1 MIIFWKSIRSAF
13 CLCHPFISENILGEK
28 GGKMVTFKVDADA
41 RAKVQGS
48 EDQERYPIVAKV
60 KGTGKDGGLS
70 VQISGEGSAPISAR
84 ISGDSSSPIAVAP
97 ISVAPISVVP
107 DIKQAAECLNIPSLI
122 SSIAKLSEGV
132 KVEVSN
138 GGGSPISITLG
149 KIPVDLTIS
158 VSSPAQEMVFKVE
171 IKGTVG
177 E

>member
-1 MIIFWKSIRSAF
+1 
-13 CLCHPFISENILGEK
+13 
-28 GGKMVTFKVDADA
+28 MVYVKVDAE
-41 RAKVQGS
+41 AKIQGT
-48 EDQERYPIVAKV
+48 EEQEKYPIVAKV

-70 VQISGEGSAPISAR
+70 VQVSGVGDAPISAR

-107 DIKQAAECLNIPSLI
+107 DIKQAAEYLNIPSLVSALTKI
-122 SSIAKLSEGV
+122 TEGL

-138 GGGSPISITLG
+138 PGGSPISIALG

-158 VSSPAQEMVFKVE
+158 VYSPAEETVFKVE

-177 E
+177 EK